1 MGFRRKAELASHSE
15 SHDIVTFFRYKYK
28 YAEKVGATI
37 PLGFPWYGDNLS
49 ANWEF
54 WSLIKKYTISSSD
67 LITKLAKLRRFQSLG
82 NYPDGTW
89 YYGKQAS
96 TGLNEPVLVPVI
108 RDGASDNDVYQCFHE
123 CSNSFECFPIWSSE
137 KSDQFGNQATFT
149 KVSKWLRWK
158 RLKEREQRPTK
169 D

>member
-28 YAEKVGATI
+28 YHSTR
-37 PLGFPWYGDNLS
+37 FPMIWWQSFSELRV
-49 ANWEF
+49 
-54 WSLIKKYTISSSD
+54 LIIDKKKYTISSSD